1 MRMQRAFRRRLE
13 SLSEIVRFTADALT
27 AEVMDAKQRNSVD
40 LAIEE
45 LFTNMIK
52 YSRPGSAEVLIEIAA
67 AGGAVMVTLTDT
79 DVEPFDVTLA
89 PAANVDAPPEQREP
103 GGLGLHLV
111 RRLVDSL
118 SYEYVSESRES
129 RTSFR
134 VTCSRS
140 PTAGNNR
147 GGVTHADD

>member
-1 MRMQRAFRRRLE
+1 MRMRRAFQRRIE
-13 SLSEIVRFTADALT
+13 SLDEICRFTADALT
-27 AEVMDAKQRNSVD
+27 AEAMDAKQRNSVD

-52 YSRPGSAEVLIEIAA
+52 YSRPDSAEVLIEIGA
-67 AGGAVMVTLTDT
+67 AGGAVMVTLTEA

-89 PAANVDAPPEQREP
+89 PDANVDAPPEQREP

-118 SYEYVSESRES
+118 SYEYVPESRES
-129 RTSFR
+129 RTTFR
-134 VTCSRS
+134 VICSRS
-140 PTAGNNR
+140 PTAGGNPR
-147 GGVTHADD
+147 GVTHADD

>member
-1 MRMQRAFRRRLE
+1 MTMRRAFQRRIE
-13 SLSEIVRFTADALT
+13 SLGEIFRFTADALT
-27 AEVMDAKQRNSVD
+27 AEAMDAKQRNSVD

-52 YSRPGSAEVLIEIAA
+52 YGRPGSAEVLIEIAG
-67 AGGAVMVTLTDT
+67 AGGEVVVTLTDT
-79 DVEPFDVTLA
+79 DVEPFDVTTA
-89 PAANVDAPPEQREP
+89 PDANVDVALEQRRP

-118 SYEYVSESRES
+118 SYEYVPELRES

-134 VTCSRS
+134 VICSRPS
-140 PTAGNNR
+140 TADINPR
-147 GGVTHADD
+147 GGQAC